1 MELSIEW
8 NEKLNSMISSIVI
21 FGLLSGHLLFD
32 VLIGLLGS
40 RRNIGFGW
48 AFILSVIFT
57 PLIGLIAV
65 LLSEPLPQG
74 AEPKYGCLGF
84 SFGCLGTI
92 FMVLIVMALLLAA
105 VTLLIPGI

>member
-1 MELSIEW
+1 MWGILF
-8 NEKLNSMISSIVI
+8 
-21 FGLLSGHLLFD
+21 FGVASGILLD
-32 VLIGLLGS
+32 VLVGLLGS

-74 AEPKYGCLGF
+74 VEPKYGCLGF

>member
-1 MELSIEW
+1 MEHSIVW
-8 NEKLNSMISSIVI
+8 NENLNSMISSIVI

-32 VLIGLLGS
+32 VLVSLLGS

-57 PLIGLIAV
+57 PLIGFILV

-74 AEPKYGCLGF
+74 VEPKYGCLGY
-84 SFGCLGTI
+84 SFGCLGAVFI
-92 FMVLIVMALLLAA
+92 VLIITMILFGTLAA
-105 VTLLIPGI
+105 FLPL

>member
-1 MELSIEW
+1 MWSIAF
-8 NEKLNSMISSIVI
+8 
-21 FGLLSGHLLFD
+21 FGLTAGILLD
-32 VLIGLLGS
+32 VLVGLLGS

-48 AFILSVIFT
+48 AFIISVLFT
-57 PLIGLIAV
+57 PLIGLIAA
-65 LLSEPLPQG
+65 LISDPLPAG
-74 AEPKYGCLGF
+74 SEPKYGCLGF